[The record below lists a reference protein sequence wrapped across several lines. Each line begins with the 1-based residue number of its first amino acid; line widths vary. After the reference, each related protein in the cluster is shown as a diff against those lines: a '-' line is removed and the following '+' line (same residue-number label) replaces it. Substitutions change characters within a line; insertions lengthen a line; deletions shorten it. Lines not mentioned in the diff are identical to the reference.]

1 MTRKFSHALDMVICW
16 TDYLLAF
23 TAINQN
29 LCLSHGFYSS
39 LEHLHHGCN
48 YIRDQFKKVN
58 YFKIGPE
65 IQTVKNACVF
75 KKKGNFFFK
84 ICTFFP
90 PLFFEF
96 YGVLLI
102 TGLDFIQPKKNGFQ
116 SKTTV
121 ILEIL

>member
-75 KKKGNFFFK
+75 KKKGNFYFK

-90 PLFFEF
+90 HCSLNFMVFSSLQASTSSNQKRMVFSPKQLLF
-96 YGVLLI
+96 
-102 TGLDFIQPKKNGFQ
+102 
-116 SKTTV
+116 
-121 ILEIL
+121 